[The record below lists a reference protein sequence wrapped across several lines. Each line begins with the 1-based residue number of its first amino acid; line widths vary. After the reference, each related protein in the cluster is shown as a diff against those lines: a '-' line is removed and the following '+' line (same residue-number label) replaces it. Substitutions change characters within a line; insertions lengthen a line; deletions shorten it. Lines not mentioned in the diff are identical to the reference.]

1 MSQVNAGLS
10 PLGRRRMPSTA
21 SFHSLWRCEA
31 FSEVLAI
38 APFQRWRTI
47 LKGRSRSESLR
58 QGYITRPSRG
68 QLEAM

>member
-38 APFQRWRTI
+38 APFQR
-47 LKGRSRSESLR
+47 
-58 QGYITRPSRG
+58 
-68 QLEAM
+68 